1 MRVSGLKF
9 NCVPTSLSSMST
21 PLSSFKA
28 RQPLT
33 SFQLRAHSGGK
44 SHHQQ
49 LHHLQELHS
58 HKELA
63 LPAKASLT
71 SSIGIDTDIGKD
83 LSGVNEQQLS
93 QFRALV
99 LDVSYRPID
108 TLPWTRA
115 VVLDFFEKVDV
126 LEYYD
131 SFVRS
136 SRDYHYL
143 PAVIRVKFYVKKL
156 KGAFDKGVPLTRKN
170 VYARD
175 HNECQYCG
183 SRKTLTLDHVIPT
196 SKGGK
201 SSWEN
206 LVTCCSTCNQRKAN
220 KDLSQLNM
228 KLKKHPK
235 QPSHYEM
242 SSYMIKAQNSGNQAP
257 AEWKDYLPPGAAEWV
272 FDRE

>member
-1 MRVSGLKF
+1 MSSSLVSSGKLHSF
-9 NCVPTSLSSMST
+9 SLSLLFLIISVYF
-21 PLSSFKA
+21 P
-28 RQPLT
+28 
-33 SFQLRAHSGGK
+33 FQLTKCSI
-44 SHHQQ
+44 
-49 LHHLQELHS
+49 
-58 HKELA
+58 
-63 LPAKASLT
+63 AKNNNNN
-71 SSIGIDTDIGKD
+71 D
-83 LSGVNEQQLS
+83 NNN
-93 QFRALV
+93 RALV

-108 TLPWTRA
+108 TLSWNRA
-115 VVLDFFEKVDV
+115 VVLDFFDKVDV

-136 SRDYHYL
+136 ARDYHYL